1 MFYCSSPQE
10 ESARIAYSDADI
22 AHALS
27 ALQRRHRVDADDL
40 ARVAEASSPA
50 RELAYAWNAAT
61 DRLDWESH
69 AQQVLGLRSIEQIS
83 TRESFRALIAFEPAE
98 QRLPWLGD
106 RPITVPSNG
115 VPYRARYKFMTE
127 AGDGIWVEDEGRWWT
142 GPDGRPT
149 RAVGILRTI
158 NAPDTSA
165 GQLRH
170 RNDHDELTGQLVRSR
185 LIEALDA
192 AVKKSRSREITT
204 RHHAFL
210 MIAVNHLSATNEM
223 FGFQFGDEVLSAVG
237 KLIRSNVRSGDIVG
251 RYASNKFGVI
261 LNDCSAETMRM
272 IANRLIKSVRGA
284 SIGITDREV
293 AATISVGGVLIPSQ
307 ADCIQKAIDCAMLAL
322 SHARLNPSEGFY
334 AFASGTHRQSDRSR
348 NLTIAREVMAAL
360 NDNRMRLALQPIVS
374 ARTGQPVFHECLL
387 RIVQHDGT
395 TVPASQ
401 FIGVAEQ
408 LGLAHVLDRR
418 ALELAIDLLKRDPSL
433 HLALNVSAM
442 TCGDR
447 EWLDTLRSLAGTRCV
462 AERLTIEITETS
474 ALQDVD
480 QSALFVDTVKELG
493 CRVAIDDFGAGYTS
507 FANLKRLPVDM
518 VKIDGAFVKDM
529 SRNSSDR
536 VFVKAMIDLSRH
548 FEMETVAEWV
558 GDDQT
563 IEMLTEAGID
573 YLQGFHVGEPVLM
586 EPPMLLRQ
594 SA

>member
-1 MFYCSSPQE
+1 MFYCSSSQG
-10 ESARIAYSDADI
+10 ESARVAYSDADI

-27 ALQRRHRVDADDL
+27 TLQRRNRVDGATSTGIKK
-40 ARVAEASSPA
+40 AHAPA
-50 RELAYAWNAAT
+50 QELAYAWDAAT

-69 AQQVLGLRSIEQIS
+69 AQHVLGIESLEQIS
-83 TRESFRALIAFEPAE
+83 TREGFRALIAFEPTE

-106 RPITVPSNG
+106 RPVTVPSNG
-115 VPYRARYKFMTE
+115 VPYRARYKFNTE
-127 AGDGIWVEDEGRWWT
+127 TGDGIWVEDEGRWWT
-142 GPDGRPT
+142 GPDGRPM
-149 RAVGILRTI
+149 RAVGILRTVTT
-158 NAPDTSA
+158 PDTSA
-165 GQLRH
+165 GRLRL

-192 AVKKSRSREITT
+192 AVKESGPREIAS

-223 FGFQFGDEVLSAVG
+223 FGFQVGDEVLSAVG
-237 KLIRSNVRSGDIVG
+237 KLVRSNVRSGDVVG

-261 LNDCSAETMRM
+261 LNDCSADTMRA
-272 IANRLIKSVRGA
+272 IANRLVKSVRNA
-284 SIGITDREV
+284 SIGTTDCEV

-307 ADCIQKAIDCAMLAL
+307 ADSIQKAIDSAMLAL
-322 SHARLNPSEGFY
+322 SHARLNPSDGFY
-334 AFASGTHRQSDRSR
+334 AFASGTHRRSDRSR
-348 NLTIAREVMAAL
+348 NLAIAREIMAAL
-360 NDNRMRLALQPIVS
+360 NDNRVRLALQPIVS

-387 RIVQHDGT
+387 RIVHHDGT
-395 TVPASQ
+395 TVAAGQ

-408 LGLAHVLDRR
+408 LGLAHLLDRR
-418 ALELAIDLLKRDPSL
+418 ALEFAIDLLKRDPSL
-433 HLALNVSAM
+433 RLALNVSAL
-442 TCGDR
+442 TCSDR
-447 EWLDTLRSLAGTRCV
+447 EWLATLRSLAGTRCV

-480 QSALFVDTVKELG
+480 QSALFVDTLKELG

-536 VFVKAMIDLSRH
+536 VFIKAMIDLSRH

-586 EPPMLLRQ
+586 EPPMLLRK